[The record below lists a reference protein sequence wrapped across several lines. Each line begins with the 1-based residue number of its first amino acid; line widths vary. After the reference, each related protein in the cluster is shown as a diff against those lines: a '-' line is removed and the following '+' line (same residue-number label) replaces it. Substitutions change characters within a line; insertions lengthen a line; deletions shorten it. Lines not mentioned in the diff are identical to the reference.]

1 MDIETGI
8 QKHKGIGFVEFN
20 THEEAM
26 TALRAMN
33 NNPEVFSK
41 QKRPIVEFAVE
52 DARAVKKLEKRK
64 SDRELRKKRNNSSC
78 DDIESRTFPSERV
91 A

>member
-1 MDIETGI
+1 MDIEAGI

-52 DARAVKKLEKRK
+52 DARAVKNWKRG
-64 SDRELRKKRNNSSC
+64 SPIASYERNV
-78 DDIESRTFPSERV
+78 IIRV
-91 A
+91 ATTTTSVNQT